1 MDKRD
6 TTSSTIPPP
15 CPRLPAIRGTLCPL
29 TALPGVAYYEGL
41 GLKGLHSPDLLI
53 AVLLPAYRHLHL
65 EQSHLHAPH
74 WLTSRRIT
82 ASTGS
87 ERNRQV
93 KQEMGMK
100 RHASED
106 EEELS
111 ESEGGFSEY
120 DDELDSENELKLG
133 NDDQQN
139 EVHKEDE
146 MEELEK
152 EYSNL
157 RSQEEDLLKNLKRN
171 KDDDIQK
178 GQAVKN
184 QKEPWRSSFSSADG
198 TIDQAYTDLVASTK
212 LTLDSCVKLQEA
224 LIENS
229 AAVNQVSKNDNKGNS
244 NESSNTLNCS
254 RPENDDDWLQVQTL
268 NSRIAPFRDSS
279 IDKWQRKTQMT
290 TGAAAFK
297 SKLRAFNQ
305 SISQQVATNM
315 RDPSRMIKRMQLR
328 RSLTSVIGNVPDLEE
343 DSSADGDPEL
353 LDDSEFYQQLLK
365 EFLESFHPDS
375 TENVLILQK
384 TRTKKK
390 KSVDRRASKSRKIRK
405 EDLFCRYN
413 VHDKIVNFMAPEPLN
428 LPPMANKLFENLFG
442 LRTMKST

>member
-1 MDKRD
+1 
-6 TTSSTIPPP
+6 
-15 CPRLPAIRGTLCPL
+15 
-29 TALPGVAYYEGL
+29 
-41 GLKGLHSPDLLI
+41 
-53 AVLLPAYRHLHL
+53 
-65 EQSHLHAPH
+65 
-74 WLTSRRIT
+74 
-82 ASTGS
+82 
-87 ERNRQV
+87 
-93 KQEMGMK
+93 MGMK

-120 DDELDSENELKLG
+120 DDELDLENELKLR

-146 MEELEK
+146 MEELER

-157 RSQEEDLLKNLKRN
+157 RSQEEDLLRNLKRN

-184 QKEPWRSSFSSADG
+184 QKALWDRMLEIRILLQKVFSSSNKLPQEPWRSSFSSADG
-198 TIDQAYTDLVASTK
+198 TIDQAYADLVASTE
-212 LTLDSCVKLQEA
+212 LTLDSCLKLLEA

-229 AAVNQVSKNDNKGNS
+229 AAVNQVSKSDNKGNS

-254 RPENDDDWLQVQTL
+254 CPENDDDWLQVQTL

-328 RSLTSVIGNVPDLEE
+328 RSLIGVIGNVPEERNNILEE

-365 EFLESFHPDS
+365 EFLESFNPDS
-375 TENVLILQK
+375 TDEN
-384 TRTKKK
+384 
-390 KSVDRRASKSRKIRK
+390 
-405 EDLFCRYN
+405 
-413 VHDKIVNFMAPEPLN
+413 H
-428 LPPMANKLFENLFG
+428 
-442 LRTMKST
+442 